1 MNRRD
6 IIIVAVLI
14 NAGLLVTLFVSSL
27 RKETGMDLVSSEPAP
42 KQVEIAAKLTP
53 PPKKGGDQVDQVIHQ
68 YTAKAQIEEKK
79 EDIVLPP
86 PNLTPTPVKK
96 EEEKPMLRAPAK
108 APLRVVTVEKGDVLE
123 KIARS
128 HGVSVDE
135 IMKLNNL
142 SNSRLQIGQE
152 LKLPEKKAPVRE
164 VKKEEEGKY
173 YVVKGGDSP
182 WTIAQKHHMQVE
194 DLLKLNNID
203 EEKAKRL
210 RPGDRLRI
218 K

>member
-27 RKETGMDLVSSEPAP
+27 KKETGVDLVSSEQAP

-68 YTAKAQIEEKK
+68 YTAKAETQEKK
-79 EDIVLPP
+79 EEVIPP
-86 PNLTPTPVKK
+86 PALTPIRK
-96 EEEKPMLRAPAK
+96 EEEKPVIKAPIK

-142 SNSRLQIGQE
+142 ANSRLQIGQE
-152 LKLPEKKAPVRE
+152 LKLPEKKAPVKE

>member
-14 NAGLLVTLFVSSL
+14 NAGLLVTLFVSS
-27 RKETGMDLVSSEPAP
+27 RKKESVMDLVSSKPIKE
-42 KQVEIAAKLTP
+42 QVDVVAKLAP
-53 PPKKGGDQVDQVIHQ
+53 RKEKGGDQVDQVISQ
-68 YTAKAQIEEKK
+68 YTAMIKVEEKK
-79 EDIVLPP
+79 DELLPP
-86 PNLTPTPVKK
+86 VLTPTKK
-96 EEEKPMLRAPAK
+96 EEETPVFK
-108 APLRVVTVEKGDVLE
+108 APVKTSLRVVTVEKGDVLE
-123 KIARS
+123 KIARG

-152 LKLPEKKAPVRE
+152 LKLPEKKAPKVE
-164 VKKEEEGKY
+164 SKKEEEGKY
-173 YVVKGGDSP
+173 YIVKGGDSP
-182 WTIAQKHHMQVE
+182 WTIARKHHMQVE

-203 EEKAKRL
+203 EEKARRL
-210 RPGDRLRI
+210 RPGDRLKI

>member
-6 IIIVAVLI
+6 IIIVAVII

-27 RKETGMDLVSSEPAP
+27 KKEQGTDLVIHP
-42 KQVEIAAKLTP
+42 KVAVEQVEIAQAP
-53 PPKKGGDQVDQVIHQ
+53 PPPLKSGGDQIDQVISQ
-68 YTAKAQIEEKK
+68 YTAKAKVEEKV
-79 EDIVLPP
+79 EAPLPP
-86 PNLTPTPVKK
+86 PILTPTAK
-96 EEEKPMLRAPAK
+96 EEPKVSVQS
-108 APLRVVTVEKGDVLE
+108 PLRVVTVEKGDVLE

-135 IMKLNNL
+135 IMKLNAL

-152 LKLPEKKAPVRE
+152 LKLPEKKAP
-164 VKKEEEGKY
+164 KKEALPKKEEGKY
-173 YVVKGGDSP
+173 YIVKGGDNP
-182 WTIAQKHHMQVE
+182 WTIAQKNGMGVE
-194 DLLKLNNID
+194 ELLKLNNMD

-210 RPGDRLRI
+210 RPGDRLKI